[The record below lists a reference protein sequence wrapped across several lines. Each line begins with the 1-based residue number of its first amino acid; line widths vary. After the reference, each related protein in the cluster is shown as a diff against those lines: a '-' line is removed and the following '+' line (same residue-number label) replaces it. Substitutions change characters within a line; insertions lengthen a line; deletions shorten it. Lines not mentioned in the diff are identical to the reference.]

1 MHSPA
6 KKSGPLGKNI
16 TLGITEEMP
25 NQYRAIKKASAEV
38 NKDIMKSLSETAK
51 SYFQGKD
58 YLLEPTFSTLPTMT
72 DYSVTHTHDFQ
83 QSAELR
89 SLRNQI
95 ETLNANI
102 DKLAKRP
109 IDLYVDGRTFVG
121 GTIGE
126 IDRQLAS
133 VEFLKNRGG

>member
-1 MHSPA
+1 M
-6 KKSGPLGKNI
+6 L
-16 TLGITEEMP
+16 
-25 NQYRAIKKASAEV
+25 
-38 NKDIMKSLSETAK
+38 DINAAYAPSQTQIL
-51 SYFQGKD
+51 
-58 YLLEPTFSTLPTMT
+58 T

-83 QSAELR
+83 QSSEIR
-89 SLRNQI
+89 SLRNEI
-95 ETLNANI
+95 GVLNANI

-133 VEFLKNRGG
+133 VEFFKNRGG